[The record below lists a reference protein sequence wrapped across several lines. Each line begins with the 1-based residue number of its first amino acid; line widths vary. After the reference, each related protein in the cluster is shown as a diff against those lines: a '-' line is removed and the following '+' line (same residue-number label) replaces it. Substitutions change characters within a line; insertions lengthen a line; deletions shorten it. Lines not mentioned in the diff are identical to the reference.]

1 MVSDA
6 FIGNARNMAT
16 LGGIPDYPFIALP
29 HPVSSLDQKGID
41 ELVERFFPE
50 ILGLMLARAR
60 VEAQ

>member
-6 FIGNARNMAT
+6 FIGNARNMAK
-16 LGGIPDYPFIALP
+16 LGGIPDYPFITLP